1 MSGPLVDAHCHLDL
15 HAFSSDRDA
24 VWERARA
31 REVTR
36 AVIPAVRPDTW
47 RATLDCALPG
57 ERVVAL
63 GIHPHALLT
72 LSRAALDRGL
82 KDLASTVQA
91 HRDRVVAI
99 GECGLDASLD
109 PAVVDPLLQRHVFLA
124 QVAVAAALDLPLVLH
139 VVRSHALALTLL
151 RSVPLPSKRGMVHSY
166 SGGPDL
172 VRAWTDLGFHLSFS
186 GAITRPR
193 ARSPIDSAK
202 AVPDHRMLVET
213 DAPDQLPTG
222 VDRSDR
228 RCEPGDLPVIVQC
241 LATLRGQ
248 TVEHIAQVTTTN
260 ACALFGFA

>member
-1 MSGPLVDAHCHLDL
+1 MTVTLVDAHCHLDL
-15 HAFSSDRDA
+15 PAFASDRAA

-31 REVTR
+31 RGVTR
-36 AVIPAVRPDTW
+36 ALVPAVRPDTW
-47 RATLDCALPG
+47 RATLDCALAG
-57 ERVVAL
+57 ERAVAL

-72 LSRAALDRGL
+72 LPRPALDRGL
-82 KDLASTVQA
+82 KDLAATARA
-91 HRDRVVAI
+91 HRDQVVAI

-109 PAVVDPLLQRHVFLA
+109 PAAVDPLLQRYVFLA
-124 QVAVAAALDLPLVLH
+124 QVAVATALDLPLVLH

-151 RSVPLPSKRGMVHSY
+151 RSVPLPTRRGMVHSY

-172 VRAWTDLGFHLSFS
+172 VRAWTELGFHLSFS

-228 RCEPGDLPVIVQC
+228 RSEPGDLPVIAQA
-241 LATLRGQ
+241 LAALRGQ
-248 TVEHIAQVTTTN
+248 TVEHVAQATTAN
-260 ACALFGFA
+260 ACALFALR

>member
-1 MSGPLVDAHCHLDL
+1 MTALLVDAHCHLDL
-15 HAFSSDRDA
+15 PAFSSDRDA

-31 REVTR
+31 RHVTR
-36 AVIPAVRPDTW
+36 AVVPAVRPDTW
-47 RATLDCALPG
+47 RATLECALPR

-72 LSRAALDRGL
+72 LPRAALDRGL
-82 KDLASTVQA
+82 KELAATAQA
-91 HRDRVVAI
+91 HRDQVVAI

-109 PAVVDPLLQRHVFLA
+109 PAIVDPMLQRQVFLA

-151 RSVPLPSKRGMVHSY
+151 RSVPLPSRRGMVHSY

-172 VRAWTDLGFHLSFS
+172 VRAWTELGFHLSFG

-228 RCEPGDLPVIVQC
+228 RCEPCDLPVIAQS

-248 TVEHIAQVTTTN
+248 TLEHVSQVTTDN
-260 ACALFGFA
+260 ACALFGFR

>member
-1 MSGPLVDAHCHLDL
+1 MSVALVDAHCHLDL
-15 HAFSSDRDA
+15 PAFASDRDA

-31 REVTR
+31 RHVTR
-36 AVIPAVRPDTW
+36 ALVPAVRPETW
-47 RATLDCALPG
+47 RATLDCALPHA
-57 ERVVAL
+57 RFVAL

-72 LSRAALDRGL
+72 LPRAALDRGL
-82 KDLASTVQA
+82 HDLAATVQA

-124 QVAVAAALDLPLVLH
+124 QVAVATALDLPLVLH
-139 VVRSHALALTLL
+139 VVRSHALALSLL
-151 RSVPLPSKRGMVHSY
+151 KSVPLPSKRGMVHSY

-172 VRAWTDLGFHLSFS
+172 VRAWTELGFYLSFG

-228 RCEPGDLPVIVQC
+228 RCEPGDLPVIVQS
-241 LATLRGQ
+241 LAALRGQ
-248 TVEHIAQVTTTN
+248 TVEHVSQVTTDN
-260 ACALFGFA
+260 ACALFGFR